1 MSRPRDPWL
10 DNAKM
15 VLITSVVVGH
25 MIAALT
31 APEPLR
37 QHVYDALYV
46 VHMPAF
52 VLVTGYLSRS
62 FRWSR
67 RHLVALAT
75 TVLVPY
81 AIFTM
86 LLRWQY
92 EAHVGEPPT
101 HQVFVEPFWAMW
113 FLLALAVWRLATPVL
128 RAHPV
133 AVPLSV
139 LVALVAPATT
149 LTYLDLDRALQFLP
163 FFVIGLHAK
172 REWLEALRHP
182 FARVAAVGVLVL
194 LWRAT
199 ADFESWA
206 GTKWVFSSDSY
217 ELLGATGFGDGVQT
231 KATLLVLSFAGALAV
246 LALVPTRGGWFTALG
261 AQTMTVYLGHTV
273 VVQALQYDDAF
284 AGVTDPRAQLVLAVV
299 LGVALALV
307 LASPPVVRALR
318 WVADPVAA
326 VKDLRARPRVVPEPV
341 TASSDDLTRPADPTS
356 DAPRSA
362 APGRARATA
371 DA

>member
-15 VLITSVVVGH
+15 LLITSVVVGH

-37 QHVYDALYV
+37 QHLYDALYV

-52 VLVTGYLSRS
+52 VLVSGYLSRS
-62 FRWSR
+62 FSWTR

-75 TVLVPY
+75 TVLLPY
-81 AIFTM
+81 AVFTM

-92 EAHVGEPPT
+92 EAHVGEAPP

-139 LVALVAPATT
+139 LVALVAPMTT
-149 LTYLDLDRALQFLP
+149 FTYLDFDRVLQFLP
-163 FFVIGLHAK
+163 FFVVGLHAR
-172 REWLEALRHP
+172 REWLETLRHP
-182 FARVAAVGVLVL
+182 LVRVAAVGVLVV

-199 ADFESWA
+199 ADLESWA
-206 GTKWVFSSDSY
+206 GTSWLFNADGY

-231 KATLLVLSFAGALAV
+231 KLALLALSFVGALAV
-246 LALVPTRGGWFTALG
+246 LSLVPATGGWFTTLG
-261 AQTMTVYLGHTV
+261 AQTMTVYLAHTV

-284 AGVTDPRAQLVLAVV
+284 ASVTDPHAQVLLAVV
-299 LGVALALV
+299 LGVALSLV
-307 LASPPVVRALR
+307 LASAPVVRALR
-318 WVADPVAA
+318 WVTDPVAA
-326 VKDLRARPRVVPEPV
+326 VKDLRA
-341 TASSDDLTRPADPTS
+341 PAPAPAPAPGDPTS

-362 APGRARATA
+362 APRRARETA